1 MVVSPTTE
9 GTPAGRVPSLQEC
22 VDPQE
27 VAMMLRRCIAVAL
40 LMLVWPTLVWG
51 LQKPHIVVIMV
62 ESLGWADVGFHGSR
76 QMRTPNIDALAADG
90 VILNKYY
97 TPPSGVASRV
107 GLLTGVYPY
116 RAGITRTI
124 HPSQPTALPTLFTT
138 LPMFL
143 KNLGYVTHFVG
154 VWSLGFFKD
163 EFTPEN
169 RGFDTAFAKWSGPG
183 DYWTHVSSDRKYNY
197 FHGYDLRLNR
207 EVLWNKTGTY
217 ATRAFTE
224 RATEIIAQHD
234 KAKPLFMLIAHQ
246 GVQAANNYGSV
257 QCPPEHLDTFATIAH
272 RKRILLA
279 GALAEVDDSVGKV
292 FGALHN
298 RSMLN
303 DTVLIFVSSSG
314 GLADREDESSNWSF
328 NWPLRGT
335 KGTYFEGGIRV
346 PAFVWSPLLGDRSPR
361 VSSQLMHVTDWL
373 PTLVNVAGGDAKI
386 LGDLAD
392 FDSFNQ
398 WPTIS
403 KNLVSPRKSIIH
415 NFDIARQNFVIL
427 LGQYKGLIATHRS
440 VSWDRKSKWFPLEGL
455 ELKQPS
461 KFEKRISSGEAYKV
475 LQQLR
480 GKGFN
485 LTDPTRRGSLL
496 NCKAIAKPRG
506 CNRGR
511 GPCLFD
517 LANDPC
523 EQDNVV
529 DKHPAV
535 VAKIKQTIIYGDN
548 YVPWENE
555 KMGDSDADPG
565 LFGGVWVPW
574 RSPPHNRYGQ
584 NKRSQDCH
592 FDC

>member
-1 MVVSPTTE
+1 
-9 GTPAGRVPSLQEC
+9 
-22 VDPQE
+22 
-27 VAMMLRRCIAVAL
+27 MLLNKWIAIAL
-40 LMLVWPTLVWG
+40 LMLSWPALVWG
-51 LQKPHIVVIMV
+51 HQKPHVVVIMV

-97 TPPSGVASRV
+97 TPPSGVASRI
-107 GLLTGVYPY
+107 GLLTGVYPF

-143 KNLGYVTHFVG
+143 KNLGYATHFVG

-183 DYWTHVSSDRKYNY
+183 DYWTHVSSD
-197 FHGYDLRLNR
+197 
-207 EVLWNKTGTY
+207 
-217 ATRAFTE
+217 
-224 RATEIIAQHD
+224 
-234 KAKPLFMLIAHQ
+234 PLFMLVAHQ
-246 GVQAANNYGSV
+246 GVQAANDYGSV
-257 QCPPEHLDTFATIAH
+257 QCPPEHLESFAPIAH
-272 RKRILLA
+272 RKRVLLA

-292 FGALHN
+292 FAALHN
-298 RSMLN
+298 RTMLN

-314 GLADREDESSNWSF
+314 GLPDREDESSNWSF

-361 VSSQLMHVTDWL
+361 VSSQLVHVTDWL
-373 PTLVNVAGGDAKI
+373 PTIVNLAGGDTKI

-392 FDSFNQ
+392 FDSYNQ
-398 WPTIS
+398 WPMIS

-415 NFDIARQNFVIL
+415 RFDLAGQNFVIL
-427 LGQYKGLIATHRS
+427 LGQYKGFIAKHRS
-440 VSWDRKSKWFPLEGL
+440 VNWERKSKWFSVVGL
-455 ELKQPS
+455 ELKES
-461 KFEKRISSGEAYKV
+461 SNFEKRVSSGETYKV

-480 GKGFN
+480 GKGFT
-485 LTDPTRRGSLL
+485 LTDPTQRGSLL
-496 NCKAIAKPRG
+496 NCKPIANPRG
-506 CNRGR
+506 CHIGR

-517 LANDPC
+517 LAKDPC

-535 VAKIKQTIIYGDN
+535 VANMKQTIIYGDSF
-548 YVPWENE
+548 VPWENE
-555 KMGDSDADPG
+555 KMGDSDANPG

-574 RSPPHNRYGQ
+574 RSPPHSQYNQ

>member
-1 MVVSPTTE
+1 
-9 GTPAGRVPSLQEC
+9 
-22 VDPQE
+22 
-27 VAMMLRRCIAVAL
+27 
-40 LMLVWPTLVWG
+40 
-51 LQKPHIVVIMV
+51 MV

-97 TPPSGVASRV
+97 TLPSGVASR
-107 GLLTGVYPY
+107 
-116 RAGITRTI
+116 
-124 HPSQPTALPTLFTT
+124 
-138 LPMFL
+138 
-143 KNLGYVTHFVG
+143 
-154 VWSLGFFKD
+154 WSLGFFKD

-183 DYWTHVSSDRKYNY
+183 DYWTHVSSDLKYNY

-224 RATEIIAQHD
+224 RATEIIAHHD

-346 PAFVWSPLLGDRSPR
+346 PAFVWSPLLGDWSPR

-403 KNLVSPRKSIIH
+403 KSLVSPRKSIIH
-415 NFDIARQNFVIL
+415 NFDLARQNFVIL
-427 LGQYKGLIATHRS
+427 LGQYKGLIAKHRS

-455 ELKQPS
+455 ELKQLL
-461 KFEKRISSGEAYKV
+461 KFEKRICSGEAYKV
-475 LQQLR
+475 
-480 GKGFN
+480 
-485 LTDPTRRGSLL
+485 
-496 NCKAIAKPRG
+496 
-506 CNRGR
+506 
-511 GPCLFD
+511 
-517 LANDPC
+517 
-523 EQDNVV
+523 
-529 DKHPAV
+529 
-535 VAKIKQTIIYGDN
+535 VAKMKQTIIYGDSF
-548 YVPWENE
+548 VPWENE

-584 NKRSQDCH
+584 NKRTQDCH